1 MKCYTC
7 GSEYRITL
15 VKGKHIVF
23 NARLMSS
30 MEQYGLVRAIKEK
43 RAS

>member
-15 VKGKHIVF
+15 VKGKPYCFACEADV
-23 NARLMSS
+23 S
-30 MEQYGLVRAIKEK
+30 MVQYGIVRQFEK
-43 RAS
+43 RTA